1 MATPRFL
8 ITSTAA
14 ALALQS
20 FSFLNAPIQTPS
32 AFNPLGL
39 AAPALAAKTTYRPPL
54 RPRPTLRTDG
64 TGSRGCYQKNQ
75 PVLLSL
81 LVPERHVG
89 QTVSARPSFFWYLE
103 NAKFAK
109 FALVETG
116 VPKPLLEKTLQASR
130 AGIMRVEL
138 PKDAPELAVG
148 KEYRWSVTVLCN
160 PNRPSDVVSYTQ
172 SFIERVAATS
182 ELTRQLGSAKSDLE
196 RARIYAQSGLWYDT
210 LSVLSA
216 ASEKDPIARSEMLSL
231 LEQVGLSNVTKQAR
245 KNEQAAKLR

>member
-8 ITSTAA
+8 ITSTAV

-32 AFNPLGL
+32 ASNYLGL
-39 AAPALAAKTTYRPPL
+39 AAPALAAQTVYRPPL
-54 RPRPTLRTDG
+54 RPRPLIRTSG

-75 PVLLSL
+75 PIQLSL

-103 NAKFAK
+103 NAKVAK
-109 FALVETG
+109 FTLVEPG
-116 VPKPLLEKTLQASR
+116 VPKPLLEKTLQVSG
-130 AGIMRVEL
+130 AGIMQVEL
-138 PKDAPELAVG
+138 PENAPELAVG

-160 PNRPSDVVSYTQ
+160 PNRPSEVASYTQ
-172 SFIERVAATS
+172 SFIERVASTP
-182 ELTRQLGSAKSDLE
+182 ELIKQLGNAKSDLE

-210 LSVLSA
+210 LSALST

-231 LEQVGLSNVTKQAR
+231 LDQVGLSNVTKQAR
-245 KNEQAAKLR
+245 KNEQAANLR